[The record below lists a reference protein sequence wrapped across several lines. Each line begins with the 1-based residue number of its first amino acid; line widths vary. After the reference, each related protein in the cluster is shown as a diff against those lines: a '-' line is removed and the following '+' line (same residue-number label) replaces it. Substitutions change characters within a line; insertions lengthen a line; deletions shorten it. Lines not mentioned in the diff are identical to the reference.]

1 MSYYDPHIYNKQN
14 LKEKDLKELSYY
26 EGEFCNAVESAKE
39 DYLDEISDKL
49 PTLKKLVGEIIG
61 DFIKEC
67 KVRFGYALHDMT
79 VSIIDN
85 YDADVDE
92 VDNPETFLYKDDDE
106 AEIPEEDAPKW
117 EHTLDD
123 VDLREIRDRFGQF
136 AEDVVRD
143 MLTGK
148 NERWTENSKFHT
160 DGSEGK

>member
-1 MSYYDPHIYNKQN
+1 
-14 LKEKDLKELSYY
+14 
-26 EGEFCNAVESAKE
+26 
-39 DYLDEISDKL
+39 
-49 PTLKKLVGEIIG
+49 
-61 DFIKEC
+61 
-67 KVRFGYALHDMT
+67 MT

-92 VDNPETFLYKDDDE
+92 VDNPETFLYEDDDE

-117 EHTLDD
+117 EHTLDN

-148 NERWTENSKFHT
+148 NERWTESSKFHT